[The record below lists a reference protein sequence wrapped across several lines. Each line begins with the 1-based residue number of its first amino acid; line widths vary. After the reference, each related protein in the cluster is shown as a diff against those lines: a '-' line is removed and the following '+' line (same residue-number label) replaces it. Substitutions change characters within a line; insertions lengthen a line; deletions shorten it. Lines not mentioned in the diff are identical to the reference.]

1 MPEKISNSPRIDWA
15 DFAKGLTMFTVIFG
29 HAAVYNQE
37 IFFTASL
44 IAVYEFHMPFF
55 FIMAGFLLNFSKW
68 GGSENFR
75 PFVTK
80 LFWRLLVP
88 YYLAEILW
96 YPIWF
101 VAGHIMGHTAYI
113 RNPALSPEIAFWG
126 IFVGN
131 GNLLALVPL
140 WFLPA
145 LFFAEI
151 IFVMLWNRLNKF
163 GAEIFVLAVVI
174 FSCFDFNIKNSV
186 HFWFDVDIALVA
198 LIFLLAGFLIRKYNF
213 VDRIDLKICIVLT
226 AILVEAFFFNEHID
240 INFRIYGNAF
250 LFYAGGIAGSLLVM
264 KISMLAVKVRGKFVT
279 LIEDCGRQTMLILVL
294 HPIIANIFYEI
305 IVRAANVPPE
315 NLFVEPTIIFFTTI
329 FGTLIPL
336 WIAKRFGKLPV
347 LKHFC
352 A

>member
-1 MPEKISNSPRIDWA
+1 MILVVIGHVVDFNALLCTMP
-15 DFAKGLTMFTVIFG
+15 
-29 HAAVYNQE
+29 AA
-37 IFFTASL
+37 FR
-44 IAVYEFHMPFF
+44 MPFF
-55 FIMAGFLLNFSKW
+55 FVIAGFFLNLSKW
-68 GGSENFR
+68 GASENFR

-80 LFWRLLVP
+80 LFKRMIIP
-88 YYLAEILW
+88 YFIANLLW

-101 VAGHIMGHTAYI
+101 VACHKAGLLGY
-113 RNPALSPEIAFWG
+113 SFWG
-126 IFVGN
+126 WTKILPFDALTAIFIGN
-131 GNLLALVPL
+131 ANGTGLVLIPL

-151 IFVMLWNRLNKF
+151 IFVVLWNRLNKF
-163 GAEIFVLAVVI
+163 GAKIFVLAVVI
-174 FSCFDFNIKNSV
+174 FSCFGFNVKNFVSL
-186 HFWFDVDIALVA
+186 WFDVDIALVA
-198 LIFLLAGFLIRKYNF
+198 LIFLLAGILIRKYNF
-213 VDRIDLKICIVLT
+213 VDRIDLKIFVGLT
-226 AILVEAFFFNEHID
+226 AIVLGAFFFNEHID
-240 INFRIYGNAF
+240 MNFRIYGNAF

-264 KISMLAVKVRGKFVT
+264 KISMLAVKVRGKFIA

-305 IVRAANVPPE
+305 IVRAADIPPE
-315 NLFVEPTIIFFTTI
+315 NLFVEPTIIFFATI